1 MSSGSIWQLVRL
13 SVMIL
18 AVAGIIYALEYL
30 RGGKALWF
38 WVALLG
44 AGFVGLLIA
53 FRTAQ
58 RQNRSRSKRGESGRS
73 RRR

>member
-1 MSSGSIWQLVRL
+1 MNSGSIWQLVRL
-13 SVMIL
+13 SVMIV

-30 RGGKALWF
+30 QCGKALWF

-58 RQNRSRSKRGESGRS
+58 RQKRSRSKKDNSSCS